1 MKKPT
6 KSMAQNTK
14 RPQRDLY
21 EELRADIAR
30 RYPGFSDRLQVI
42 AEFALDHPTDMAL
55 GTVAE
60 VAERAKVQ
68 PSAIVRFAHAI
79 GYGGFTEMQQI
90 FRSRLVAGAAPS
102 YKERI
107 AGLRRD
113 GRFRSDNSPHD
124 LLSRFASEGAVSL
137 ESAQEYVREADL
149 TRAIGI
155 MGAAQTI
162 YVVGL
167 GGSFPVAAHLT
178 YVLRRMGRRVVL
190 LDGLGSALGDHVLTA
205 TPQDAVIAISF
216 RPYNRDTVQLFPR
229 FSRAWRA
236 RHCGHRQP
244 AQPDRRRRRGGV
256 RNPRHAGSGAAH
268 DGGADVPRPKSRRR
282 ADAGGGLGLTAPANQ
297 SAVQPPSTTI
307 DDPVISD
314 DASEA
319 RNTMAPVR
327 SPTWPTRPSLILL
340 ST

>member
-1 MKKPT
+1 VLKKPA
-6 KSMAQNTK
+6 KNMALSAK

-42 AEFALDHPTDMAL
+42 AEFALDHPTEMAL

-113 GRFRSDNSPHD
+113 GRFRSENSPHD

-216 RPYNRDTVQLFPR
+216 RPYNRDTVQVFPD
-229 FSRAWRA
+229 FLA
-236 RHCGHRQP
+236 R
-244 AQPDRRRRRGGV
+244 GV
-256 RNPRHAGSGAAH
+256 PGIAVTDSLLSPIVSGAEVAFEIP
-268 DGGADVPRPKSRRR
+268 DMPEAALRTMVAPMCLVQSL
-282 ADAGGGLGLTAPANQ
+282 AVGLTLAL
-297 SAVQPPSTTI
+297 
-307 DDPVISD
+307 D
-314 DASEA
+314 
-319 RNTMAPVR
+319 
-327 SPTWPTRPSLILL
+327 
-340 ST
+340 

>member
-1 MKKPT
+1 MKKPA
-6 KSMAQNTK
+6 KNLSMNAK

-21 EELRADIAR
+21 EELRAEIAR

-42 AEFALDHPTDMAL
+42 AEFALDHPTEMAL

-107 AGLRRD
+107 ARLRRD

-155 MGAAQTI
+155 MGAADSI

-205 TPQDAVIAISF
+205 TPRDAVIAISF
-216 RPYNRDTVQLFPR
+216 RPYNRETVALLPDFL
-229 FSRAWRA
+229 A
-236 RHCGHRQP
+236 RGVP
-244 AQPDRRRRRGGV
+244 AI
-256 RNPRHAGSGAAH
+256 
-268 DGGADVPRPKSRRR
+268 
-282 ADAGGGLGLTAPANQ
+282 
-297 SAVQPPSTTI
+297 AVTDS
-307 DDPVISD
+307 
-314 DASEA
+314 
-319 RNTMAPVR
+319 
-327 SPTWPTRPSLILL
+327 LL
-340 ST
+340 SPIVAGAEVAFEIPDMPEAALRTMVAPMCLVQSLAVGLSLALD

>member
-1 MKKPT
+1 MKKPA
-6 KSMAQNTK
+6 KNMAPNAK

-155 MGAAQTI
+155 MGAAHTI

-216 RPYNRDTVQLFPR
+216 RPYNRDTVQLFPD
-229 FSRAWRA
+229 FLA
-236 RHCGHRQP
+236 RGVP
-244 AQPDRRRRRGGV
+244 GIAVTDSLLSPIVAGAEVAFEIPDM
-256 RNPRHAGSGAAH
+256 PEAALRTMV
-268 DGGADVPRPKSRRR
+268 APMCLVQSL
-282 ADAGGGLGLTAPANQ
+282 AVGLTLAL
-297 SAVQPPSTTI
+297 
-307 DDPVISD
+307 D
-314 DASEA
+314 
-319 RNTMAPVR
+319 
-327 SPTWPTRPSLILL
+327 
-340 ST
+340 